1 MNSADFNRDLRI
13 GFNEVKNSADFNRDL
28 RISGG
33 RENVRR
39 TNLLATS
46 GFLVGGE
53 MFE

>member
-13 GFNEVKNSADFNRDL
+13 GFNVIDL
-28 RISGG
+28 RIGFN
-33 RENVRR
+33 EVKY
-39 TNLLATS
+39 LQILIATS